1 MEIVEK
7 VISKSMVGYE
17 PMTLF
22 PIGDVQLNP
31 VDPPNTRLRAHIEW
45 ALTQPNPY
53 FIGMGD
59 YIDVASPSNRSRI
72 QAANLYD
79 SVQDVLENGA
89 QKGVEQFKELVR
101 GTEGRWLGLL
111 HGHHFY
117 EFRDGSTS
125 DTRLCSL
132 LGTTYLGSCAFVR
145 LSFKR
150 INAGGALSCTIW
162 AHHGAGSGMKAS
174 APLNR
179 LENIVH
185 YFDADVYLMGH
196 MSKKV
201 GAPLDQLYMTHKNP
215 ARIEHRTKIIAGT
228 GGFSQGYKQNSK
240 HGLYARGSYV
250 EQAMMTP
257 AALGGVAIRITP
269 VHANE
274 FDRLD
279 LHLSL

>member
-1 MEIVEK
+1 MEVVEK
-7 VISKSMVGYE
+7 VISV
-17 PMTLF
+17 PMGFETITLC

-31 VDPPNTRLRAHIEW
+31 VDPPNHRLRSHIEW

-59 YIDVASPSNRSRI
+59 YVDVASPSNRSRI

-79 SVQDVLENGA
+79 SVQDVLEDGA
-89 QKGVEQFKELVR
+89 QRGVEKFRELVR

-117 EFRDGSTS
+117 EFRDGSTT
-125 DTRLCSL
+125 DTRLCNL
-132 LGTTYLGSCAFVR
+132 LGTTFLGSCAFVR
-145 LSFKR
+145 LAFKEGKH
-150 INAGGALSCTIW
+150 AVSCTIW

-185 YFDADVYLMGH
+185 YFDADVFLMGH

-201 GAPLDQLYMTHKNP
+201 GAPLDQLYLSKMHPLKL
-215 ARIEHRTKIIAGT
+215 EHRTKIIAGT

-240 HGLYARGSYV
+240 YGLHTRGSYV
-250 EQAMMTP
+250 EQGMMTP
-257 AALGGVAIRITP
+257 AALGGVVIRITP
-269 VHANE
+269 THSSNG
-274 FDRLD
+274 DRLD

>member
-7 VISKSMVGYE
+7 IISVPLE
-17 PMTLF
+17 FETITLC

-31 VDPPNTRLRAHIEW
+31 VDPPNHRLRSHIEW

-79 SVQDVLENGA
+79 SVQDVLEHGA
-89 QKGVEQFKELVR
+89 QQGVEQFKELVR
-101 GTEGRWLGLL
+101 GTEGRWLGML

-125 DTRLCSL
+125 DTRLCNL
-132 LGTTYLGSCAFVR
+132 LGTTFLGSCAFVR
-145 LSFKR
+145 LVFKR
-150 INAGGALSCTIW
+150 QSSKGTLACTVW

-185 YFDADVYLMGH
+185 YFDADIYLMGH

-201 GAPLDQLYMTHKNP
+201 GAPLDQLYMTHKSP
-215 ARIEHRTKIIAGT
+215 HKLEHRTKIIAGT
-228 GGFSQGYKQNSK
+228 GGFSQGYKQGSK
-240 HGLYARGSYV
+240 YGLHARGSYV
-250 EQAMMTP
+250 EQGMMTP

-269 VHANE
+269 IHSHDT
-274 FDRLD
+274 DRLD

>member
-1 MEIVEK
+1 MTF
-7 VISKSMVGYE
+7 E
-17 PMTLF
+17 PITLF

-31 VDPPNTRLRAHIEW
+31 VDPPNHRLRSHIEW

-59 YIDVASPSNRSRI
+59 YVDVASPSNRSRI

-79 SVQDVLENGA
+79 SVQDVLEHGA
-89 QKGVEQFKELVR
+89 TQSVGQFKELVR
-101 GTEGRWLGLL
+101 GTEGRWLGML

-117 EFRDGSTS
+117 EYRDGTTT
-125 DTRLCSL
+125 DTRLCQA
-132 LGTTYLGSCAFVR
+132 LGTTFLGSCAFVR
-145 LSFKR
+145 ISFKR
-150 INAGGALSCTIW
+150 PSSNARLSCTIW

-185 YFDADVYLMGH
+185 YFDADIYLMGH

-215 ARIEHRTKIIAGT
+215 ARLDHRTKIIAGT
-228 GGFSQGYKQNSK
+228 GGFSQGYKQGSK
-240 HGLYARGSYV
+240 NGLHARGSYV

-257 AALGGVAIRITP
+257 AALGGVAIRIAP
-269 VHANE
+269 VHSGNN
-274 FDRLD
+274 DRLD